1 MSNDRDG
8 QSESSHIWLK
18 PLHSHQA
25 EYENIFAGW
34 VVSMEPS
41 QKQDKSKIL
50 WHWIL
55 THWKPLTVW
64 HYGVK
69 WKTLSEWMVSK
80 TKLWRWNK
88 QLFEI
93 AYNIRPP
100 CFCPAENHG
109 MQRMHIK
116 HSWPWPLLDDKY
128 VYTLPLPA
136 GGNPFNLTGPA
147 SATLRGSITGYKSC
161 HSSYFEASSKLEHLE
176 MYLWLQMS
184 DSNLKFNFLFKKE
197 SETKRNCLCND
208 CIVVLMSHVSQ

>member
-1 MSNDRDG
+1 MRTYLRDEL
-8 QSESSHIWLK
+8 SAWS
-18 PLHSHQA
+18 QA
-25 EYENIFAGW
+25 KNRINPKF
-34 VVSMEPS
+34 
-41 QKQDKSKIL
+41 L

-69 WKTLSEWMVSK
+69 WKTLSEWMASK
-80 TKLWRWNK
+80 AKLWRWNK

-93 AYNIRPP
+93 AYTIRPL

-128 VYTLPLPA
+128 VYTLPLPS

-147 SATLRGSITGYKSC
+147 LVLHWEAPLQDTNPVTLAILKILTTIN
-161 HSSYFEASSKLEHLE
+161 EWLQ
-176 MYLWLQMS
+176 MWLQMS
-184 DSNLKFNFLFKKE
+184 DSNLTFNFLFKKRIKD
-197 SETKRNCLCND
+197 KRKLF
-208 CIVVLMSHVSQ
+208 M